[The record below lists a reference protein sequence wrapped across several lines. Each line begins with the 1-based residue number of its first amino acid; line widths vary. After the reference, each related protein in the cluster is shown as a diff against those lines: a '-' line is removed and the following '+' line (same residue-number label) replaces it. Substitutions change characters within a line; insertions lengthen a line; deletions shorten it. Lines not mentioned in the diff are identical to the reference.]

1 MYIGEDIKQQREARA
16 NNIVKGF
23 SNSDYLLEKAHNH
36 GDVHSNGKWYWESS
50 ANGGKGDWRTIKGA
64 GKATPAATAAKPQPK
79 AEEKKEDDKKTAITA
94 KQAFADVQSLNP
106 STSTVSSIGTFVSS
120 QNQQIADAKAKEIMG
135 YLPKDSLAYKIVS
148 SSSKFSDKQ
157 LWVIAYELVKNKD
170 YQKDLAESIEES
182 ERQAAYQKA
191 RKSAKRKAK
200 SEQKKQA
207 KATADEAMKKYD
219 DIDSDDKVEHP
230 TFGEGKVM
238 SQTDDKITVF
248 FKKVGEKVL
257 LKKYTPLKKL

>member
-1 MYIGEDIKQQREARA
+1 MYTGEEIKEKREAIA

-23 SNSDYLLEKAHNH
+23 SNSDDLLEKAHNQ
-36 GDVHSNGKWYWESS
+36 GDVHPNGKWYWESS
-50 ANGGKGDWRTIKGA
+50 ANGGRGDWRTIKGA
-64 GKATPAATAAKPQPK
+64 SKSAPATPAVKPQPK
-79 AEEKKEDDKKTAITA
+79 AEEKEDDKKPAITA
-94 KQAFADVQSLNP
+94 KQAFADIQSLNP

-120 QNQQIADAKAKEIMG
+120 QNQQIADNEAKRIMG

-148 SSSKFSDKQ
+148 SASKFSDKQ

-230 TFGEGKVM
+230 IFGEGKVM

>member
-23 SNSDYLLEKAHNH
+23 SNSDDLLEKAHNH

-64 GKATPAATAAKPQPK
+64 GKAAPANNSAKPQPK
-79 AEEKKEDDKKTAITA
+79 VEEKKPAITA
-94 KQAFADVQSLNP
+94 KQAFADIQSLNP

-120 QNQQIADAKAKEIMG
+120 QNQQIADNEAKRIMG

-148 SSSKFSDKQ
+148 SASKFSDKQ

-257 LKKYTPLKKL
+257 LKKFTPLKKL

>member
-1 MYIGEDIKQQREARA
+1 MYTGEDIKQQREARA

-23 SNSDYLLEKAHNH
+23 SNSDDLLQKAHNH
-36 GDVHSNGKWYWESS
+36 GDIHSNGKWYWESS

-64 GKATPAATAAKPQPK
+64 GKATPAATTAKPQPK
-79 AEEKKEDDKKTAITA
+79 KREDKKPAITV

-148 SSSKFSDKQ
+148 SASKFSDKQ
-157 LWVIAYELVKNKD
+157 LWVIAYELIKNED
-170 YQKDLAESIEES
+170 YQKDLSESIEES
-182 ERQAAYQKA
+182 KRQAAYQKA
-191 RKSAKRKAK
+191 RMAAKRKQK

-207 KATADEAMKKYD
+207 KAIADEAVKKYD

-230 TFGEGKVM
+230 IFGEGKVIF
-238 SQTDDKITVF
+238 QTEDKITVF

-257 LKKYTPLKKL
+257 FKNTPLKKL